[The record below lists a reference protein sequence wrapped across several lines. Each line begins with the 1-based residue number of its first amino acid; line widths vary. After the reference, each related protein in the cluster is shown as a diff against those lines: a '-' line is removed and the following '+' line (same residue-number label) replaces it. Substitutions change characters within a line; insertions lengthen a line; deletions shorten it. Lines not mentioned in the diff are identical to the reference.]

1 VSADD
6 GASHALLVETPK
18 AECADGG
25 AEAAAAELGSRPD
38 RLEEPDTSYVRLT
51 PEIIEGMQQLALGVG
66 SRRGELDDAQ

>member
-6 GASHALLVETPK
+6 GASHALLVETPE

-38 RLEEPDTSYVRLT
+38 RLEEPDSLPSVT
-51 PEIIEGMQQLALGVG
+51 
-66 SRRGELDDAQ
+66 RRKHSNGRSSISVDRRASAAR